1 MDSNDMNDDELKNQL
16 ERLAARGEPRG
27 AMSVLQAART
37 RGATSAVPSMRRL
50 APAMAIAAAVSL
62 IGGVAAAVVVTRDDS
77 PQFAA
82 RPVAT
87 VPPGSTTTGPPAP
100 PEVSIPAKLIAASR
114 LVAFSNCNTY
124 TTYMRTKGLQV
135 VSAYGLPSIGG
146 GYGRGDV
153 MMASGAAERNSA
165 TAGAPAAD
173 SSKAAAPAPQAPGAA
188 LATTDDAFSTT
199 NVQEAGIDEPDVVK
213 TDGKRIYALSNG
225 RLFVVDAAKPRILGS
240 MEVGA
245 ASELF
250 VVGNRVVLFSNG
262 GGGMAQP
269 AADARTS
276 GIAAPYPYRQ
286 ATRIIVVD
294 AANPEALKEIS
305 HLDVDGSYVSARLV
319 GGVARIV
326 LSSYSSRMQFTY
338 PTDGS
343 PEAQAVALEKNKAV
357 VRNAKFDDWV
367 PHYTVTDSAGRPSAE
382 KPLVAC
388 DSAYR
393 PPSFS
398 GFGQLSVM
406 SLDPKNPTA
415 AKTTSVSADGQLVY
429 GSGSRLYVATTQ
441 WGDVK
446 PMPAEKMMA
455 PEIAPPVSPKTLIHA
470 FDITDPG
477 QATYKVSGS
486 VRGTALNQF
495 SFSEHDGNLRVATT
509 DGDESYVS
517 VLADDGKILNQVGQ
531 VGGLGKGE
539 RIYAVRFIGP
549 VGYVVTFRQVDPLYV
564 INLSDPTKPR
574 VVGELKILGYSAYLH
589 PVSDTLLIGVGQDA
603 TAEGRRAGT
612 QVSLFD
618 VSNPAAP
625 KLLQKHALGQGNSQ
639 AEYDHHA
646 FLYWAP
652 KQLAV
657 IPLQQYDATNSS
669 PGFMGAVGMHVVPN
683 EIREVGRVTNHNDA
697 ITRSLVIGDHLFTLS
712 YNGLQQSDLG
722 NFAEQAWV
730 PFGNPTNSGGGSPGQ
745 VEPAPPS
752 ASGTDGGPTR

>member
-1 MDSNDMNDDELKNQL
+1 MENDELKEQL
-16 ERLAARGEPRG
+16 ERLATHGTPRG
-27 AMSVLQAART
+27 ADDVLEAART
-37 RGATSAVPSMRRL
+37 RATVRPLPTYRRYVPAV
-50 APAMAIAAAVSL
+50 AIAASISL
-62 IGGVAAAVVVTRDDS
+62 IVGVGAAAIVSDNDA
-77 PQFAA
+77 PQIAA
-82 RPVAT
+82 RPLPT
-87 VPPGSTTTGPPAP
+87 LPGSTTTGPPV

-114 LVAFSNCNTY
+114 LVPFDNCGTL

-135 VSAYGLPSIGG
+135 VSAYGLPANGG
-146 GYGRGDV
+146 GYGGGIAVDR
-153 MMASGAAERNSA
+153 ATSAGAAESRNS
-165 TAGAPAAD
+165 
-173 SSKAAAPAPQAPGAA
+173 AAAPAAGQTSDAKSAP
-188 LATTDDAFSTT
+188 LATTGGDTFSTT

-225 RLFVVDAAKPRILGS
+225 RLFVVDAARPRILGS
-240 MEVGA
+240 IEVGS

-250 VVGNRVVLFSNG
+250 LVGNRAVLFSNG
-262 GGGMAQP
+262 GVAYGQPVSDSRMAVAGP
-269 AADARTS
+269 S
-276 GIAAPYPYRQ
+276 PYR
-286 ATRIIVVD
+286 ATTRIIVMDV
-294 AANPEALKEIS
+294 ANPEAMKEVS
-305 HLDVDGSYVSARLV
+305 HLDVDGNYVSARLV
-319 GGVARIV
+319 GDVARIV
-326 LSSYSSRMQFTY
+326 ISSYSSRMQFTY
-338 PTDGS
+338 PADGS
-343 PEAQAVALEKNKAV
+343 PDAQAAALEKNRAV

-393 PPSFS
+393 PPNFS

-415 AKTTSVSADGQLVY
+415 AKTTSVAADGQLVY
-429 GSGSRLYVATTQ
+429 GSGTRLYIATTQ
-441 WGDVK
+441 WGEVK
-446 PMPAEKMMA
+446 PMANGAAM
-455 PEIAPPVSPKTLIHA
+455 PEIAPPQSPKTLIHD
-470 FDITDPG
+470 FDITDAT
-477 QATYKVSGS
+477 QAKYRVSGS

-495 SFSEHDGNLRVATT
+495 SFSEHDDNLRVATT
-509 DGDESYVS
+509 DGDESYVT
-517 VLADDGKILNQVGQ
+517 VLADNGKILDQIGQ

-625 KLLQKHALGQGNSQ
+625 KLLQKRPFGQGGSQ

-652 KQLAV
+652 RQLAV
-657 IPLQQYDATNSS
+657 IPLQEYDQTKGT
-669 PGFMGAVGMHVVPN
+669 PGFMGAVGMHVVPS
-683 EIREVGRVTNHNDA
+683 EIREVGRVTNHNDM

-712 YNGLQQSDLG
+712 YNGIQQSDLG
-722 NFAEQAWV
+722 SFAEQAWV
-730 PFGNPTNSGGGSPGQ
+730 PFGNPSGGSSSGDPGQ

-752 ASGTDGGPTR
+752 APTSTDGGPAR